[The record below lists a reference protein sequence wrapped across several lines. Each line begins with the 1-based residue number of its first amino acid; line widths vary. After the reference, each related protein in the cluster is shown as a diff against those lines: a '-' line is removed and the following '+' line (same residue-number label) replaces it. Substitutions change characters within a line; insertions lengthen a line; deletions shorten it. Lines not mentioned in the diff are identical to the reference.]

1 MTMPAQ
7 VAEIVSGQRE
17 WEDREWFPPGP
28 QLAICLSGGK
38 NRLADL
44 TEDELLQVAAAARRQ
59 TSWAQARELAAIA
72 ELTRRRTAEEES
84 GDPDY
89 RILSAR
95 ESVTEEVSAALTVT
109 GNAAATLVHLA
120 EQLTGPLARTGDAL
134 EAGRLDLAKAR
145 VICDVTEQLPDH
157 TARRVESAAL
167 EKASEQTTGQL
178 RRRLN
183 RIARRLAPEA
193 IEERRQAAVRQRRL
207 ELWDTP
213 SGTSDL
219 ALCDLAAENAH
230 AIYNKITAAAHG
242 IKGDGDARPLGAI
255 RADLATRLLQGLELP
270 EAIRDLLAQA
280 GDGAFSP
287 VPGSS
292 GLAESVAVSVSPP
305 GERSADV
312 GIAVLADEVNRRLD
326 HVRARVERRELP
338 HAIRSTVQ
346 RIHGEFADARGA
358 ACQGDDEVHGRPGYR
373 PSAELRREVE
383 ARHATCVFPSC
394 NQPSH
399 RCDLDHTVAWRPG
412 ITCRCNLAPLCR
424 RHHRLKQ
431 RTDWRLF
438 QIWAGLLIWVTPS
451 GAWYIVR
458 PDRQ

>member
-1 MTMPAQ
+1 MAMPAQ
-7 VAEIVSGQRE
+7 VAEFVSGQRE

-44 TEDELLQVAAAARRQ
+44 TDDELLQVAAAARRQ

-72 ELTRRRTAEEES
+72 ELTRRRTVEEES

-134 EAGRLDLAKAR
+134 EAGRVDLAKAR
-145 VICDVTEQLPDH
+145 VICDVTEQLPEH

-193 IEERRQAAVRQRRL
+193 VEERRREAVRQRRL
-207 ELWDTP
+207 EVWDTP

-219 ALCDLAAENAH
+219 ALCGLAAEDAH

-242 IKGDGDARPLGAI
+242 IKGDGDTRPLSTI
-255 RADLATRLLQGLELP
+255 RADLATRLLRGLELP

-280 GDGAFSP
+280 GDDVGSP
-287 VPGSS
+287 VLGLS
-292 GLAESVAVSVSPP
+292 GLAESAVASELP
-305 GERSADV
+305 GEFSADV
-312 GIAVLADEVNRRLD
+312 GVAVLADEVNRRLQ
-326 HVRARVERRELP
+326 HVRARVEPRELP
-338 HAIRSTVQ
+338 HAIRRTVQ
-346 RIHGEFADARGA
+346 RIHGEFADAREV

-373 PSAELRREVE
+373 PSAALRREVE
-383 ARHATCVFPSC
+383 ARHASCVFPSC

-399 RCDLDHTVAWRPG
+399 RCDLDHTVPWRPG

-438 QIWAGLLIWVTPS
+438 QIWAGLLVWVTPS